1 MDFQNSFHVVTSKQ
15 HSRCSRWPLV
25 VVVMVVLV
33 VVVVVFV
40 AWVKAEDHG
49 DDGGNWWCWCCWLC
63 DGGVNDYV
71 SNWQAKPVKKKYSVL
86 PKLKTLTRT
95 AQL

>member
-1 MDFQNSFHVVTSKQ
+1 MAVGSGGDGGISGSCGSVCRVGEGRN
-15 HSRCSRWPLV
+15 
-25 VVVMVVLV
+25 
-33 VVVVVFV
+33 
-40 AWVKAEDHG
+40 DHG
-49 DDGGNWWCWCCWLC
+49 DDGGNWWCWCCWLYN
-63 DGGVNDYV
+63 GGVNDYV